1 MSSPN
6 DQRHTFGPSLTVA
19 VIGAGISGVCAA
31 AYLLRQGLR
40 VTVFERSGIAGGV
53 WHYDERVLEDSPYPN
68 NPPSRVDYRV
78 SYDGEFT
85 YTTPSPKPEIYDDG
99 GDSKASGSGGNIANL
114 EVQFSPPGPCYAGL
128 KNNVPTFLMA
138 SALAPWPEETGR
150 FVSQRKVEEYIQRLA
165 KDHGSDAVTLFHTRV
180 DEVRK
185 TTDGSKWAVRAV
197 TLEKR
202 EEDARLIE
210 THFQFDLL
218 VVASGHSNISKIPD
232 IEGLRD
238 WKASYPDR
246 MMHSKQYR
254 SPEKYRGQNILV
266 IGAGV
271 SALDICRELSGVAN
285 KTWQSV
291 RGGKFDLPP
300 FLLPESTIR
309 IPEVTNFDPHSTI
322 PKDSQ
327 PADKGAVPGTIELK
341 GGQVL
346 DDVDHVILA
355 TGYITSYPFPAHLHS
370 DNTCITEAGEELL
383 VTSDGEMTH
392 NLHRDIFYIPDPTLA
407 FVGVPYYVA
416 TFSLF
421 DFQAQAVA
429 RVFAGK
435 ARLPTKTEMRREY
448 EKRVEQTGLGRG
460 FHSLHGRGLEIAYVQ
475 GLVDWM
481 NSSLAGTGEPLMLG
495 HSEGWKQ
502 GYDEFK
508 AKTMASFKPS
518 KEGGQPGVA

>member
-1 MSSPN
+1 
-6 DQRHTFGPSLTVA
+6 
-19 VIGAGISGVCAA
+19 
-31 AYLLRQGLR
+31 
-40 VTVFERSGIAGGV
+40 
-53 WHYDERVLEDSPYPN
+53 
-68 NPPSRVDYRV
+68 
-78 SYDGEFT
+78 
-85 YTTPSPKPEIYDDG
+85 
-99 GDSKASGSGGNIANL
+99 
-114 EVQFSPPGPCYAGL
+114 
-128 KNNVPTFLMA
+128 
-138 SALAPWPEETGR
+138 
-150 FVSQRKVEEYIQRLA
+150 
-165 KDHGSDAVTLFHTRV
+165 
-180 DEVRK
+180 
-185 TTDGSKWAVRAV
+185 
-197 TLEKR
+197 
-202 EEDARLIE
+202 
-210 THFQFDLL
+210 
-218 VVASGHSNISKIPD
+218 
-232 IEGLRD
+232 
-238 WKASYPDR
+238 

-254 SPEKYRGQNILV
+254 SPEKYRGQNVLV

-271 SALDICRELSGVAN
+271 SALGICRELSGVAN

-309 IPEVTNFDPHSTI
+309 IPEDTKFDPHITI

-460 FHSLHGRGLEIAYVQ
+460 IHSLHGRGLEIAYVQ

-502 GYDEFK
+502 GYDELK

>member
-1 MSSPN
+1 M
-6 DQRHTFGPSLTVA
+6 V
-19 VIGAGISGVCAA
+19 
-31 AYLLRQGLR
+31 
-40 VTVFERSGIAGGV
+40 
-53 WHYDERVLEDSPYPN
+53 
-68 NPPSRVDYRV
+68 
-78 SYDGEFT
+78 
-85 YTTPSPKPEIYDDG
+85 
-99 GDSKASGSGGNIANL
+99 
-114 EVQFSPPGPCYAGL
+114 
-128 KNNVPTFLMA
+128 
-138 SALAPWPEETGR
+138 SALAPWPEGTER
-150 FVSQRKVEEYIQRLA
+150 FVGQKNVEEYIQKLA

-202 EEDARLIE
+202 EEDARLVE

-218 VVASGHSNISKIPD
+218 VIASGHYNMPKIPD
-232 IEGLRD
+232 VEGLAD
-238 WKASYPDR
+238 WKASYPAR
-246 MMHSKQYR
+246 VTHSKQYR
-254 SPEKYRGQNILV
+254 SPEKYRGQNVLV

-291 RGGKFDLPP
+291 RGGKFDLPAS
-300 FLLPESTIR
+300 LLPENTIPV
-309 IPEVTNFDPHSTI
+309 PEVTKFDTHSTAV
-322 PKDSQ
+322 PKESQ
-327 PADKGAVPGTIELK
+327 PEDKGPAVPGIIELK
-341 GGQVL
+341 DGLVL

-355 TGYITSYPFPAHLHS
+355 TGYMTSYPFLAHLHS
-370 DNTCITEAGEELL
+370 DNTRTAEAGEETL
-383 VTSDGEMTH
+383 VTLDGEMTH
-392 NLHRDIFYIPDPTLA
+392 NLHRDIIYIPDPTLA

-416 TFSLF
+416 SFSLF

-435 ARLPTKTEMRREY
+435 ARLPAKTEMRREY
-448 EKRVEQTGLGRG
+448 GERVEQTGLGRG
-460 FHSLHGRGLEIAYVQ
+460 FHSLHGRGLEMAYVQ

-502 GYDEFK
+502 GYDELK